1 MVKPMKTFALSYLS
15 VAVIM
20 LGLDAIWLS
29 LTATPLY
36 RAQLGSLMLPKPV
49 ITPAVLFYVLYVL
62 GLVVLVVLPALT
74 ARSWGFALTRGAL
87 LGCVAYATYDLTNQA
102 TLRGWSTTLTLA
114 DLAWGT
120 ALSAAAA
127 TGAFFIVNAVLSRS

>member
-1 MVKPMKTFALSYLS
+1 MKTFLLSYLS

-20 LGLDAIWLS
+20 VGIDAIWLS
-29 LTATPLY
+29 LTATRLY
-36 RAQLGSLMLPKPV
+36 RAQLGDLMLEKPV
-49 ITPAVLFYVLYVL
+49 IAPAVLFYLLYVV
-62 GLVVLVVLPALT
+62 GVVVLVVLPALT

-102 TLRGWSTTLTLA
+102 TMRGWSQTITLV

-120 ALSAAAA
+120 VLTATAA
-127 TGAFFIVNAVLSRS
+127 TGAYLIVSAVQGRS

>member
-1 MVKPMKTFALSYLS
+1 MKTFAFSYLS

-20 LGLDAIWLS
+20 VGLDAIWLS

-36 RAQLGSLMLPKPV
+36 RAQLGPLMLPKPV
-49 ITPAVLFYVLYVL
+49 IAPAVIFYLLYVV
-62 GLVVLVVLPALT
+62 GVVILVVLPALT

-102 TLRGWSTTLTLA
+102 TVHGWSATITLA

-120 ALSAAAA
+120 TLTAAAA
-127 TGAFFIVNAVLSRS
+127 TGAYLIVSVVLGRS